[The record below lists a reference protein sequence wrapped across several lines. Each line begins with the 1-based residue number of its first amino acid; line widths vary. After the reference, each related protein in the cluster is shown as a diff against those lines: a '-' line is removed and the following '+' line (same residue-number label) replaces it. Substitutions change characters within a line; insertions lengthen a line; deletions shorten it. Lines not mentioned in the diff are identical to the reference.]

1 MHRGAAHGYIL
12 TLPFNYSTIQQG
24 IGRLARIGQRRPVK
38 WTILVVRNRYSMYRE
53 SAMTHKLVS
62 EYDTRINL
70 GRICNFVKGES
81 RQLLI
86 YEAVRVAFGQTTNKY
101 LWGILEPREIGSFS
115 CSSMVWLAQVY
126 SRVAHLLLHRC
137 GHWTPSERE
146 GVEWMI
152 PRVPYYIMPE
162 LYPEAP
168 GSDLDRLERFIMNE
182 WGKERTRRQAEEME
196 REEWRK
202 EPVGATETYYSEG
215 SEASDWEEWEESED
229 EYGDDGEDGV
239 GVADD
244 VDDIAI

>member
-1 MHRGAAHGYIL
+1 
-12 TLPFNYSTIQQG
+12 
-24 IGRLARIGQRRPVK
+24 
-38 WTILVVRNRYSMYRE
+38 
-53 SAMTHKLVS
+53 
-62 EYDTRINL
+62 
-70 GRICNFVKGES
+70 
-81 RQLLI
+81 
-86 YEAVRVAFGQTTNKY
+86 
-101 LWGILEPREIGSFS
+101 
-115 CSSMVWLAQVY
+115 
-126 SRVAHLLLHRC
+126 
-137 GHWTPSERE
+137 
-146 GVEWMI
+146 MI